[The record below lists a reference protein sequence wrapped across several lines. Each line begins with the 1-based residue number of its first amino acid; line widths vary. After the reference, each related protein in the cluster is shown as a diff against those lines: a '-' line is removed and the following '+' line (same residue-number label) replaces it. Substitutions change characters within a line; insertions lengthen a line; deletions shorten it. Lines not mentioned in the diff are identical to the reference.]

1 MCGKPSWQPEP
12 DDGPAGSSSGTVL
25 GTRLRRFQRLR
36 TTESF
41 DCPPFNGKGVHQPID
56 ELCCVMVRIGGQVG
70 VFGGSQD
77 GVMAE
82 DFLNLEQI
90 DTRFY

>member
-1 MCGKPSWQPEP
+1 
-12 DDGPAGSSSGTVL
+12 
-25 GTRLRRFQRLR
+25 
-36 TTESF
+36 
-41 DCPPFNGKGVHQPID
+41 
-56 ELCCVMVRIGGQVG
+56 MVRIGGQVG
-70 VFGGSQD
+70 VFGGSQN